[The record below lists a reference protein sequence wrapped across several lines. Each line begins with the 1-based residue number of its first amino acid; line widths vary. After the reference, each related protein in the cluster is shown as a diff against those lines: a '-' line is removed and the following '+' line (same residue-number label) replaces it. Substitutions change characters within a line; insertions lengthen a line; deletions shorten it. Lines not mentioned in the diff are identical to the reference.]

1 MSRHRH
7 AGLLPLALVLAQICS
22 LHIGSAVAKGVYPQ
36 VGPTALA
43 GMRLLFSALI
53 MWAIVRPDPRLLDRR
68 QWRAVI
74 ALGLIFAAMNVAYF
88 QAIKYL
94 PIGIASTVELLGPL
108 TLAIALSRRPKDL
121 AAGLLALLGVLLLT
135 TPDGALPDGA
145 LPAAGLLLA
154 ASAALCRAAYVV
166 LSRRVGRQF
175 PDASGLTLALAVGA
189 CALTPVAAL
198 SGAPELTAH
207 PGLLGVGLLVA
218 VLSSLIPY
226 ALDMTVL
233 RRVGVRTFGIL
244 LCLSPAVGAAVGA
257 LLLDE
262 HLTPR
267 QVLALALVVGAT
279 AWSIGT
285 AGGHARGQSPG
296 LRDADRL
303 PEPSRAP
310 QHSAQDQCP
319 ICGRPGDFTWT
330 LQSQHRTAEG
340 LVEYCTS
347 PCGCLTVLVD
357 GHLLRAVPATKSLR

>member
-7 AGLLPLALVLAQICS
+7 ASLLPLALVLAQICS
-22 LHIGSAVAKGVYPQ
+22 LHLGSAVAKGVYPQ

-53 MWAIVRPDPRLLDRR
+53 MWAIVRPSPRRLDGR

-74 ALGLIFAAMNVAYF
+74 ALGLVLAAMNVAYF
-88 QAIKYL
+88 QAIRYL

-108 TLAIALSRRPKDL
+108 TLAIALSRRTRDL
-121 AAGLLALLGVLLLT
+121 AAGLLALLGVLLLA
-135 TPDGALPDGA
+135 TPDGG

-166 LSRRVGRQF
+166 LSRRVGRRF

-189 CALTPVAAL
+189 CALTPVAVL
-198 SGAPELTAH
+198 SGAPELAAH

-233 RRVGVRTFGIL
+233 RRVSVRTFGIL
-244 LCLSPAVGAAVGA
+244 LSLSPAVGAAVGA
-257 LLLDE
+257 LFLDE
-262 HLTPR
+262 HLTSR

-279 AWSIGT
+279 AWSIG
-285 AGGHARGQSPG
+285 ASRDP
-296 LRDADRL
+296 RDADDHA
-303 PEPSRAP
+303 PEPSHAP
-310 QHSAQDQCP
+310 EPRGEDQCP

-330 LQSQHRTAEG
+330 LESQHRTTEG

-357 GHLLRAVPATKSLR
+357 GHLLRSVPAAKSLR